1 MGGNR
6 KIHGRS
12 EMCIVWKIIA
22 RPGMK
27 ISIKN
32 NIGLLWLVRKK
43 HGRSKIIGTDRLLTR
58 RSVCI
63 PLSPLVWYHRSR
75 LVNVGNASISRITKL
90 FAGHIQKSFPAIN
103 SKLTFNIL
111 FIFDVSLK
119 ICLWPVGTSRIR
131 HFAAKSSD
139 CRPRRRF
146 RRPHYALPETFNV
159 GAGDELM
166 VAPEANVGA
175 GEWTR
180 GRSRPLPGLEAL
192 WELIQSQTV
201 KEGAPAILLRS
212 DGWFAISL
220 RKRLIYRRIGSDSPG
235 ANSSARK
242 RPQFRVSK
250 HRQSVCSIRHLS
262 FISSHH
268 SNALCPIGVAIR
280 LRSKSRD
287 GHPSPGIHGFL

>member
-1 MGGNR
+1 MPLASRHLKNSTFR
-6 KIHGRS
+6 CKEQWLQATRQIQAPALRVAWNVQRRCRRWTRGRS
-12 EMCIVWKIIA
+12 W
-22 RPGMK
+22 GQ
-27 ISIKN
+27 
-32 NIGLLWLVRKK
+32 
-43 HGRSKIIGTDRLLTR
+43 R
-58 RSVCI
+58 R
-63 PLSPLVWYHRSR
+63 
-75 LVNVGNASISRITKL
+75 
-90 FAGHIQKSFPAIN
+90 
-103 SKLTFNIL
+103 
-111 FIFDVSLK
+111 
-119 ICLWPVGTSRIR
+119 
-131 HFAAKSSD
+131 
-139 CRPRRRF
+139 CRR
-146 RRPHYALPETFNV
+146 
-159 GAGDELM
+159 
-166 VAPEANVGA
+166 
-175 GEWTR
+175 WTR

-220 RKRLIYRRIGSDSPG
+220 RKRLIYRRIGGDSPG